1 MSSSRTLQPMR
12 RGAVRCGFQ
21 IQTRQF
27 PFLDEAS
34 MGAGIDGCKGGCRAP
49 AGTYHVT
56 DNSSSIPPGGIEWQS
71 RVKIVRWSPPTKRPG
86 GLVTLGI

>member
-12 RGAVRCGFQ
+12 REAAQCVFQ

-34 MGAGIDGCKGGCRAP
+34 MGAGIDGCKGGRRAP

-56 DNSSSIPPGGIEWQS
+56 DNSSNIPLGGIERQR
-71 RVKIVRWSPPTKRPG
+71 RVKTSAGVLGRNAPG
-86 GLVTLGI
+86 VS

>member
-1 MSSSRTLQPMR
+1 MSSSRTLQPMWR
-12 RGAVRCGFQ
+12 EAAQCGFQ

-56 DNSSSIPPGGIEWQS
+56 DNTSNIPLWGIDG
-71 RVKIVRWSPPTKRPG
+71 K
-86 GLVTLGI
+86 GI

>member
-1 MSSSRTLQPMR
+1 MGSSHTLQPMR

-34 MGAGIDGCKGGCRAP
+34 MGAGVDGCKARMQ
-49 AGTYHVT
+49 GTGR
-56 DNSSSIPPGGIEWQS
+56 DIPCH
-71 RVKIVRWSPPTKRPG
+71 
-86 GLVTLGI
+86 